1 MRSYIDKRG
10 KEHKHLFYMGGDF
23 VRHRDE
29 NNKPL
34 KCCKQKKVIGVSGKM
49 FTACLYT
56 QWLGDLHATQMKKL
70 NAFDTLL
77 EKLSK

>member
-1 MRSYIDKRG
+1 MRSYIDKKG
-10 KEHKHLFYMGGDF
+10 KEHKHLFYMGGGF

-34 KCCKQKKVIGVSGKM
+34 KCCRERRIKGVSGKM

-56 QWLGDLHATQMKKL
+56 QWLGDLHARQIKEL
-70 NAFDTLL
+70 NAFKKLL
-77 EKLSK
+77 KGLN